1 MNLLSIMN
9 IYIHFHYIICCFLVM
24 WATTDSVQHDV
35 KAQVKN
41 ERNKWIT
48 STKTEKK
55 KVTISNAMNVQMEN
69 DKRRNNTNNDKM
81 KTQKDRK
88 NTDKKTNKNK
98 KRKAWKGFKMLQAD
112 PPRSIACIC
121 LLFLQRDCP
130 QVMKWE
136 PKFSR
141 NIRHLG
147 MFFFC
152 CALLHCQRML
162 ISNEIQWKKNC
173 HQEFEFSWTNKL
185 CLGAWLRFR
194 HWTAFNPM
202 FFPPIMKVEAG
213 PFGFT
218 GLPSRQ
224 QIRQTNT
231 TILWTNMYNPL
242 SQFFRGRDLPHL
254 KKATIK
260 HQHYDMPNHCGAI
273 RP

>member
-1 MNLLSIMN
+1 MNLLSSMN
-9 IYIHFHYIICCFLVM
+9 IYVYIYMYSCSLYNLLLSCHVSDNRQCPIWCQSPGEKWKKQM
-24 WATTDSVQHDV
+24 DHQHQNW
-35 KAQVKN
+35 K
-41 ERNKWIT
+41 KWRWQFQRQWMSKWKMTREEIIQT
-48 STKTEKK
+48 MIKW
-55 KVTISNAMNVQMEN
+55 
-69 DKRRNNTNNDKM
+69 KR
-81 KTQKDRK
+81 
-88 NTDKKTNKNK
+88 KKTGRTLIKRQTTNK

-173 HQEFEFSWTNKL
+173 HQDSAGEAFEFSWTNKL

-194 HWTAFNPM
+194 YWTAFNPM
-202 FFPPIMKVEAG
+202 FFR
-213 PFGFT
+213 
-218 GLPSRQ
+218 PSWKLR
-224 QIRQTNT
+224 
-231 TILWTNMYNPL
+231 L
-242 SQFFRGRDLPHL
+242 DLL
-254 KKATIK
+254 
-260 HQHYDMPNHCGAI
+260 G
-273 RP
+273 